1 MGIGITRKI
10 DELGR
15 IVVPKEIRK
24 KLNIKIGEPLE
35 LSIIDKETF
44 VVKKYSS
51 MSHIV
56 YYAEELAL
64 SIYNNTNKTCLITD
78 TNKVIAVGSLNNRNF
93 LNKELSKKS
102 YDIISL
108 RNIYESK
115 NSGKINIFKDESINF
130 ESQIIIPIIAASDI
144 VGSIILLGE
153 GNNST
158 INSADIAI
166 IKTIT
171 QFLSMKI
178 EL

>member
-1 MGIGITRKI
+1 MSIGITRKI

-44 VVKKYSS
+44 LVKKYSS
-51 MSHIV
+51 MSHIS
-56 YYAEELAL
+56 YYCDELAL
-64 SIYNNTNKTCLITD
+64 SIQNNTNKICLITD
-78 TNKVIAVGSLNNRNF
+78 TSKVIAVGGNNY
-93 LNKELSKKS
+93 KQYLSKN
-102 YDIISL
+102 ISKKAYEVIGL

-115 NSGKINIFKDESINF
+115 KSGKINILENLDNIFSA
-130 ESQIIIPIIAASDI
+130 QVIIPIIASSDI
-144 VGSIILLGE
+144 VGSIILLSIE
-153 GNNST
+153 KDES
-158 INSADIAI
+158 INAEDIAI
-166 IKTIT
+166 IKTIA

>member
-1 MGIGITRKI
+1 MSIGITRKI

-24 KLNIKIGEPLE
+24 KLNIKVGEPLE

-51 MSHIV
+51 MSHIS
-56 YYAEELAL
+56 YYAQELAL
-64 SIYNNTNKTCLITD
+64 SIYDNTGKICFITD
-78 TNKVIAVGSLNNRNF
+78 IDKVIAVGSLNNKEF
-93 LNKELSKKS
+93 LNKELSKKV
-102 YDIISL
+102 YNIINN

-115 NSGKINIFKDESINF
+115 NNGTINIFEDEKNIY
-130 ESQIIIPIIAASDI
+130 ESQVIIPIIAFSDI
-144 VGSIILLGE
+144 VGSIILLSDK
-153 GNNST
+153 NNNH
-158 INSADIAI
+158 INNLDIAI